1 MKREPRPSS
10 TARRA
15 SVLLVVLVVIVLLA
29 LAAYSL
35 MQMCV
40 AENEASNRFAREA
53 QARAFAESG
62 IDMAVTLLSDPAERL
77 QPDFATNRP
86 DALSAVL
93 VKQSDVPHGRGRFSV
108 VAPDP
113 SDATS
118 KNVRFGLLDESSKL
132 NVNSLA
138 AWQAN
143 SALKLT
149 DATARNFL
157 LNLPYMTND
166 LADSI
171 LDFLDADDTARQY
184 GAESDYYTTLSPPY
198 RAANGPLQ
206 SLDDLLLVKGVTP
219 ALLYGEDLN
228 RNGILDP
235 GEDINGDGVFDRG
248 WSAYLTVSSA
258 ERNVQQDGTSRI
270 NVNQQDLPSLYDQL
284 AGTLG
289 QKQAQ
294 YIVAYRINGP
304 ASTGSNT
311 SGGGRGGSGGGSSR
325 GSSSGGGGGGSS
337 GSMSG
342 GGSSGGGSSG
352 GGSSGGSSGGGSSGG
367 GSSGG
372 GSTGGRRVGNA
383 ATKSS
388 APTVQRDGM
397 QIPMP
402 PSTGSNTIT
411 SLYQLI
417 GGTVRAQIGGK
428 STPLTS
434 PFLASQ
440 TQVAS
445 YLPEMLD
452 KLSLSDDLFIKGRIN
467 VNTAPIQ
474 VLLGLPNMTEQLA
487 TQIVAAQAAGSS
499 SQSSSSQN
507 PRASTAW
514 LVAEGLLS
522 ASTMASLD
530 PYLTAR
536 GDVYR
541 VQSVGFFDEGG
552 PVVRLEAVIDSA
564 VQPARILNLR
574 DLTELGRGFTPQQLG
589 VH

>member
-1 MKREPRPSS
+1 
-10 TARRA
+10 
-15 SVLLVVLVVIVLLA
+15 VV
-29 LAAYSL
+29 
-35 MQMCV
+35 
-40 AENEASNRFAREA
+40 
-53 QARAFAESG
+53 
-62 IDMAVTLLSDPAERL
+62 
-77 QPDFATNRP
+77 
-86 DALSAVL
+86 

-132 NVNSLA
+132 NLNSLA

-184 GAESDYYTTLSPPY
+184 GAESDYYITLSPPY

-206 SLDDLLLVKGVTP
+206 SLDDLLLVRGVTP

-258 ERNVQQDGTSRI
+258 ERNLQQDGTSRI

-304 ASTGSNT
+304 ASTGSNS

-402 PSTGSNTIT
+402 PATGSNTIT

-434 PFLASQ
+434 PFLSSQ

-452 KLSLSDDLFIKGRIN
+452 KLSLSDDLFIKGRVN

-574 DLTELGRGFTPQQLG
+574 DLTDLGRGFTPQQLG